1 MAVNLTEKSPDQLRL
16 IDGVQL
22 FTAQAGI
29 KKAQH
34 DDVTLMLLS
43 PESTVAAVFTQN
55 KFCAAPVRVAKRH
68 LFNENGIRAL
78 IINTGN
84 ANAGTGAS
92 GEQHALQMC
101 AAVAKSAGCLPE
113 QVLPFST
120 GVILEPLPI
129 QKIVDALLK
138 IRQVDWG

>member
-1 MAVNLTEKSPDQLRL
+1 
-16 IDGVQL
+16 
-22 FTAQAGI
+22 
-29 KKAQH
+29 
-34 DDVTLMLLS
+34 MLLS

-101 AAVAKSAGCLPE
+101 AAAAKSAGCLLE

-120 GVILEPLPI
+120 GVILTVADSKNRGRIAQNPPSGLGFGSACDYDHRHRS
-129 QKIVDALLK
+129 KS
-138 IRQVDWG
+138 R